1 MLLQRT
7 LVILLLLPVG
17 LALIFLGGAAYVALW
32 VLVLGL
38 ASYEYVRMFRVGGL
52 EPAGFLVVAGTSAF
66 VIGRALDGFQST
78 PLIISLIVLLSM
90 TYHLFAFERGRSQA
104 GTDFGVT
111 LGGAFYLGW
120 LGAFL
125 ISIRFLPEG
134 QWWTLIV
141 LPAVWFCDSGAYL
154 IGSLMGRHALSQR
167 LSPHKTWEGYIG
179 GILVS
184 VPMTALLAIIWS
196 IWTGP
201 NSAITPIRA
210 GILGFVLSVFTILGD
225 LGASMIK
232 RQVGVK
238 DSGKLLPG
246 HGGAFDR
253 IDTWL
258 WAGVIGYFIISH
270 FFLA

>member
-32 VLVLGL
+32 ILVLGL
-38 ASYEYVRMFRVGGL
+38 ASHEYVRMFRVSGL
-52 EPAGFLVVAGTSAF
+52 EPAVFLVVGGTSAF
-66 VIGRALDGFQST
+66 VIARALDGFQST
-78 PLIISLIVLLSM
+78 PLIVSLIVLLSM
-90 TYHLFAFERGRSQA
+90 AYHSFAFENGRSQA

-111 LGGAFYLGW
+111 LGGVFYIGW

-125 ISIRFLPEG
+125 ISLRFLPEG

-141 LPAVWFCDSGAYL
+141 LPAVWFSDSGAYL
-154 IGSLMGRHALSQR
+154 IGSIMGKHPLSNR
-167 LSPHKTWEGYIG
+167 LSPHKTWEGYLG
-179 GILVS
+179 GIIVA
-184 VPMTALLAIIWS
+184 VPMTALLALLWS

-201 NSAITPIRA
+201 SSAITPIRA
-210 GILGFVLSVFTILGD
+210 GILGFVLSVSTILGD
-225 LGASMIK
+225 LGVSMIK

-258 WAGVIGYFIISH
+258 WA
-270 FFLA
+270 